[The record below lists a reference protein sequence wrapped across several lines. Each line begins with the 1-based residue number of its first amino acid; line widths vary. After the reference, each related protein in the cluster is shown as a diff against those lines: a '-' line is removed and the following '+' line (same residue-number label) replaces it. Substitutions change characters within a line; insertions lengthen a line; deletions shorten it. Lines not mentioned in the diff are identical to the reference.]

1 MENTIA
7 RTYRL
12 KKTTVKRLE
21 QIAEQQEAWPGQLL
35 EKLLEAALAKVE
47 SGEWKLHR
55 QPIKYQVQID

>member
-12 KKTTVKRLE
+12 KKSTVARLE
-21 QIAEQQEAWPGQLL
+21 KISQEQDAWPGQLL

-47 SGEWKLHR
+47 SGEWKLRR
-55 QPIKYQVQID
+55 QPIKYQVQVD